1 MIPADPPEFPA
12 ETDPEPSTESPRSAA
27 GPSSKPPPVV
37 PESVLERF
45 GLAGTDDP
53 LDRLA
58 EADPSLAEPLRV
70 ALAKRETPL
79 GRDRIASMA
88 ATVFAALE
96 RDIALG
102 EAFAAGL
109 ARMASEAPAERI
121 ERYRAAIAAEA
132 ETGAHVARLLAVHLV
147 PVFRNGPPGMARR
160 LLGLVDSLRSGGDYL
175 LKEPLEAVAGL
186 AESGDFAG
194 TAAFIA
200 LLETAFGG
208 SEESRP
214 SPLERGAQTARLPYR
229 QALHLTHLL
238 PRALET
244 LNPDKRTWQLDA
256 LRRVLAVDPALAD
269 PFLDAFPAGLDLL
282 RPDGLDAFIGR
293 GLERFQR
300 DPDGGRRFLALES
313 RSGVETWR
321 GLRVSVS
328 LNEVRGTLTRYLQAR
343 TGLALGIRPLGE
355 LPGGLARDGESADA
369 EGGPGRGKQRPGR
382 RARKTET
389 PMVVSDGRTL
399 YLPAETDRF
408 PDREDNRRLL
418 KTLVRLE
425 SAFYEFGTFDADLDR
440 LGEALGFC
448 PLPGRPGES
457 DLDAF
462 FALFPRPALAAD
474 LFAVLECARLRLR
487 MAGPYPGVI
496 RNAFGMLTHAA
507 AHGGA
512 RGLLDRLHRRLV
524 RGERAGLEPPLRS
537 VAAWTERRLAPEAT
551 SETAARFL
559 WEIYPEIAP
568 RVPPGDRLHAPL
580 GWRPRPDRF
589 FAAHREIERT
599 ARTVRDRLS
608 ASGVKVY
615 RADLRR
621 RMAERSGGLLKE
633 DVAEMA
639 ELAVSPDEGNGDS
652 SGAGPGVDLSGVD
665 LSEVLADLLA
675 DGNGAASV
683 EDDPNAAA
691 FRYREWDARLGD
703 YLQDHVRVLERRAGS
718 GNSDF
723 YDAVLERRYGLV
735 FRIRRA
741 FEMLRPQGL
750 KILRHWPEGDAFD
763 HRALIDYAVDR
774 RAGRMPSDRIY
785 LKRLKEE
792 RDVAVLLLVDLSRST
807 HNLVAGTTGTR
818 VLDVEREAI
827 VLFCEAL
834 KTVGDT
840 FAVAGF
846 SGTGRLGVDYWRV
859 KDFDEPVDDAVRG
872 RIGALSPQRSTRTG
886 AALRH
891 ATAQLAAAPAK
902 VRILLLLGDGFPN
915 DADYKR
921 EYAIADTRKAVSEAA
936 ARRIHARA
944 LTVNIAGDARLDD
957 TYGSLQHNVLSDV
970 RELPDRLLR
979 IYATLTR

>member
-1 MIPADPPEFPA
+1 VIPAEPPGFAGESPSEFPEGSSALSAGFSPDPPPDIP
-12 ETDPEPSTESPRSAA
+12 ETPLA
-27 GPSSKPPPVV
+27 
-37 PESVLERF
+37 RF
-45 GLAGTDDP
+45 GLDGTDDP

-58 EADPSLAEPLRV
+58 EADPELAKPLRD

-79 GRDRIASMA
+79 DRNRIAA
-88 ATVFAALE
+88 LTATIFAALE
-96 RDIALG
+96 RDVALG
-102 EAFAAGL
+102 EALAAGFAQL
-109 ARMASEAPAERI
+109 ATDAPAERI
-121 ERYRAAIAAEA
+121 ERYRAVLAAES
-132 ETGAHVARLLAVHLV
+132 ESGPHVARLLAVHLV
-147 PVFRNGPPGMARR
+147 PVFRNGPAGMARR
-160 LLGLVDSLRSGGDYL
+160 LLHLVDSLRSGGDYL

-194 TAAFIA
+194 AAAFVA
-200 LLETAFGG
+200 LLETAFGESGEGAPGAG
-208 SEESRP
+208 SGRGRATDRACRSESPRM
-214 SPLERGAQTARLPYR
+214 PYR

-244 LNPDKRTWQLDA
+244 LNPAKRAWQLDA

-269 PFLDAFPAGLDLL
+269 PFLDAFPAGLDRL
-282 RPDGLDAFIGR
+282 RPEGLDAFVSR
-293 GLERFQR
+293 GLERFRR

-313 RSGVETWR
+313 RSGVEVWR

-343 TGLALGIRPLGE
+343 TGLSLGIRPSSE
-355 LPGGLARDGESADA
+355 LPGGLAREADNREGKA
-369 EGGPGRGKQRPGR
+369 EAPL
-382 RARKTET
+382 
-389 PMVVSDGRTL
+389 VVSDGKTI
-399 YLPAETDRF
+399 YLPSETDRF
-408 PDREDNRRLL
+408 PDREDNRRLF
-418 KTLVRLE
+418 KALVRLE
-425 SAFYEFGTFDADLDR
+425 SAFYEFGTFDADFDR

-448 PLPGRPGES
+448 PFPGRPGES

-496 RNAFGMLTHAA
+496 RDAFGMLSRAA
-507 AHGGA
+507 ARGA
-512 RGLLDRLHRRLV
+512 SRTVPDRLHRRLV
-524 RGERAGLEPPLRS
+524 RGEEAGLEPFLRAI
-537 VAAWTERRLAPEAT
+537 AARAERALAPEAT
-551 SETAARFL
+551 SEATARFL
-559 WEIYPEIAP
+559 REIYPEIAP
-568 RVPPGDRLHAPL
+568 IVPPGDRLHAPL

-599 ARTVRDRLS
+599 ARIVRDRLA

-621 RMAERSGGLLKE
+621 RMAERSGTLLKE

-639 ELAVSPDEGNGDS
+639 ERAVSPDAGNGDT
-652 SGAGPGVDLSGVD
+652 SGGRPGVDLSGVD
-665 LSEVLADLLA
+665 VSGILADILA
-675 DGNGAASV
+675 DRNAVAPA
-683 EDDPNAAA
+683 EDDSSAVA
-691 FRYREWDARLGD
+691 FRYREWDMRLGD
-703 YLQDHVRVLERRAGS
+703 YLQDHVRVLERLAAS
-718 GNSDF
+718 GNPDF
-723 YDAVLERRYGLV
+723 YNAVLERRHGLV

-741 FEMLRPQGL
+741 FEMLRPRGL
-750 KILRHWPEGDAFD
+750 KILRRWPEGDAFD
-763 HRALIDYAVDR
+763 HRALIDHAVDR
-774 RAGRMPSDRIY
+774 RAGRTPSDRIY

-807 HNLVAGTTGTR
+807 HNLVAGTTDIT

-846 SGTGRLGVDYWRV
+846 SGTGRLGVDYWGV
-859 KDFDEPVDDAVRG
+859 KDFDEPVNDAVRG
-872 RIGALSPQRSTRTG
+872 RIGSLSPQRSTRTG

-891 ATAQLAAAPAK
+891 ATARLAAVPAK

-921 EYAIADTRKAVSEAA
+921 EYAMADTRKAISESA

-957 TYGSLQHNVLSDV
+957 TYGSLRHNVISDI

-979 IYATLTR
+979 IYGALTR